1 MLKAV
6 IFDMDGVLLDSFEA
20 WYKLNSVLLLRMGKK
35 EITQEAFYKN
45 QWGVPLE
52 KKEIEALK
60 NDQKSI
66 ETFARSIKIFDGSLL
81 TLDKLKCD
89 YKIGLV
95 TSTPRILVDV
105 VLEHSDMIQY
115 FDAIIA
121 LEDAKNPKPAPDGVL
136 QACKLLGVKPD
147 EAIFLGDLPVDV
159 EAGKAAGVKTIAIKP
174 TQGAD
179 FSIGSVKELPAL
191 LEKISSKKENSK

>member
-20 WYKLNSVLLLRMGKK
+20 WFNLNNMLLLKTDQK
-35 EITQEAFYKN
+35 EITEEVFDKEH
-45 QWGVPLE
+45 WGIPLE
-52 KKEIEALK
+52 KKEIEALTE
-60 NDQKSI
+60 DEKSI
-66 ETFARSIKIFDGSLL
+66 EAFARNIKIFDGSLL
-81 TLDKLKCD
+81 TLDKLKGE
-89 YKIGLV
+89 YKLGLV
-95 TSTPRILVDV
+95 TSTPRVLVEV
-105 VLEHSDMIQY
+105 VLEHSDMIKY

-121 LEDAKNPKPAPDGVL
+121 LEDAKNPKPAPDGIL
-136 QACKLLGVKPD
+136 KACELLKVKPS
-147 EAIFLGDLPVDV
+147 EAVYVGDLPVDV

-191 LEKISSKKENSK
+191 LEKISRK

>member
-6 IFDMDGVLLDSFEA
+6 IFDMDGVLLDSHDTWFE
-20 WYKLNSVLLLRMGKK
+20 LNNQLLMRTGEK
-35 EITQEAFYKN
+35 EITRAEFDKKH
-45 QWGVPLE
+45 WGVPLE
-52 KKEIEALK
+52 KEEIEALTG
-60 NDQKSI
+60 DEKSV
-66 ETFARSIKIFDGSLL
+66 EAFARSIKIFDGSLL
-81 TLDKLKCD
+81 TLDKLKGR
-89 YKIGLV
+89 YKLGLV

-121 LEDAKNPKPAPDGVL
+121 LEDAKPKPSPDGVL
-136 QACKLLGVKPD
+136 QACKLLSVKPN

-159 EAGKAAGVKTIAIKP
+159 EAGKAAGVKTIAIAP

-179 FSIGSVKELPAL
+179 FSIGSVKELPTL
-191 LEKISSKKENSK
+191 LEKNFKGK